1 MKKRIISTLLATTI
15 ALVSFWGGQ
24 MTNAT
29 VQAKEKESIFLDD
42 ITDWN
47 TNGTELSL
55 AMRDG
60 SEMTVY
66 KEDAVYSP
74 ERKQYL
80 ALDEIASVNITVDG
94 FEIVTVDGNTYE
106 FEEEK

>member
-24 MTNAT
+24 MTNST
-29 VQAKEKESIFLDD
+29 VQAKEKESSFLDV

-74 ERKQYL
+74 ERKPYL

-94 FEIVTVDGNTYE
+94 FEIVTVDGESYE
-106 FEEEK
+106 FEED